1 MIRFDPYAQQKLEQR
16 EEAIKKFYKEEGE
29 GEEEEES
36 LPESKETKVEV
47 EPVPA
52 ATAAWV
58 TPGSGADLLRE
69 IREGAAAAWSELFLT
84 TSFGVDFTA

>member
-1 MIRFDPYAQQKLEQR
+1 MSSKIYFIRFDPYAQQKLEQR

-47 EPVPA
+47 EPAGCDNQNGCETA
-52 ATAAWV
+52 ATG
-58 TPGSGADLLRE
+58 TPSLSSVFDE
-69 IREGAAAAWSELFLT
+69 EAAAEPED
-84 TSFGVDFTA
+84 GENG